1 MSFYS
6 FLNDGFMRK
15 YFTKK
20 NIVSQPLL
28 VKSKTDGNQLK
39 KRLRQWQHSR
49 SWARLICEAEKMW
62 SLESRELRRLGAMEL
77 IQLQNEMPFN
87 VRRRVNF
94 WLVRYSGST
103 RFED

>member
-1 MSFYS
+1 
-6 FLNDGFMRK
+6 MRK
-15 YFTKK
+15 YSTKE
-20 NIVSQPLL
+20 NIVGQIPL
-28 VKSKTDGNQLK
+28 VRSKTDGNDLK

-62 SLESRELRRLGAMEL
+62 SLESRELKRLGAIEL

-94 WLVRYSGST
+94 WLIRYAGAT

>member
-1 MSFYS
+1 
-6 FLNDGFMRK
+6 MREF
-15 YFTKK
+15 FTKK
-20 NIVSQPLL
+20 NIVGQLSL
-28 VKSKTDGNQLK
+28 VKNKTDGYELK

-62 SLESRELRRLGAMEL
+62 SLESKELKRLGAMEL

-94 WLVRYSGST
+94 WLVRYSGAT
-103 RFED
+103 RLED